1 MATRSRRSR
10 DADGTTITVTYF
22 SRAGIN
28 MVAGRQQQLV
38 VGNTARVV
46 IAIADKLSVATNAIE
61 AVEPYPDSYQ
71 LTLARARREADQQTW
86 PPVERTPMRVGKVL
100 LLGFPIWWGDLPRPV
115 ATWLRQTQLSGV
127 TIYPFCT
134 HEGSRFGTSLTT
146 IANLCPAATVG
157 LGLPVRGNRVQQADA
172 AVRHWLVDN
181 GLLQSTN

>member
-1 MATRSRRSR
+1 M
-10 DADGTTITVTYF
+10 TYF

-38 VGNTARVV
+38 VGNTARVA
-46 IAIADKLSVATNAIE
+46 IAIADKVSVATNTIE

-100 LLGFPIWWGDLPRPV
+100 LLGFPIWGGDLPRPV

-127 TIYPFCT
+127 TIYRSAPT
-134 HEGSRFGTSLTT
+134 KQSLWHESDDHRQSLSCGHSGAGTARSRQSG
-146 IANLCPAATVG
+146 AAGGRGCAALVG
-157 LGLPVRGNRVQQADA
+157 GQRVV
-172 AVRHWLVDN
+172 AVNKLN
-181 GLLQSTN
+181 GKLQSRARNPD